1 MTGRRDDGAAPAGS
15 ARFSRGWPPTP
26 RRRDAARSWRPS
38 RASASPLWRLLP
50 RRRGAGPRQ
59 PSPAPPS
66 VEAAQRTAVRAGAA
80 RTGGRTRGHLPG
92 ARPRSGAGSAAHA
105 RRTRRSTT
113 FLALPS
119 RRPRASAVRYRIAG
133 QCGPARTA
141 AWKSSA
147 GAPGCRGRRR
157 VGTQGGR
164 PAGVDPETS
173 PRPPARRRPAEDPGQ
188 VIAPPRAGRFRRRRS
203 RSSRSHTMTG
213 RMPGRARPRPPP
225 RAFPSAAAALTGGT
239 PRIPAAL
246 SVVPRPIAPLLRRG
260 ARAERGETGNTG
272 GRPGPPARPR
282 ALSGGGCRGR
292 GLPGSR
298 AARSRPITRRATS
311 ESSRLWW
318 RAYAASGRA
327 PRPRR
332 SPLPRRPRPWP
343 GPGRPGC

>member
-119 RRPRASAVRYRIAG
+119 RRPRAEVSRRPVRASANSGLEVLSGCSRMSGAASRRNAG
-133 QCGPARTA
+133 RASSRSRPGDVTA
-141 AWKSSA
+141 SA
-147 GAPGCRGRRR
+147 GAAPACRGS
-157 VGTQGGR
+157 GTGHSASACR
-164 PAGVDPETS
+164 TI
-173 PRPPARRRPAEDPGQ
+173 PP
-188 VIAPPRAGRFRRRRS
+188 S
-203 RSSRSHTMTG
+203 TK
-213 RMPGRARPRPPP
+213 
-225 RAFPSAAAALTGGT
+225 
-239 PRIPAAL
+239 
-246 SVVPRPIAPLLRRG
+246 
-260 ARAERGETGNTG
+260 
-272 GRPGPPARPR
+272 
-282 ALSGGGCRGR
+282 
-292 GLPGSR
+292 
-298 AARSRPITRRATS
+298 
-311 ESSRLWW
+311 
-318 RAYAASGRA
+318 
-327 PRPRR
+327 
-332 SPLPRRPRPWP
+332 
-343 GPGRPGC
+343 